1 VIPVLCA
8 VLALIEAVRFV
19 VERRAL
25 AAARWE
31 ARFAEV
37 AARVAVR
44 S

>member
-25 AAARWE
+25 AAARRE
-31 ARFAEV
+31 ARFAEAV
-37 AARVAVR
+37 GRVAVR